1 MGIFDF
7 LKPLGKLKRLK
18 LALKPFEF
26 VGKKVAILVNY
37 VLLTA
42 VYFTAFAATAAIA
55 KVARKRFLDLKPDEK
70 KQSYW
75 IERKKEDYSS
85 KESYRAF

>member
-7 LKPLGKLKRLK
+7 LKPLGRLK
-18 LALKPFEF
+18 PLLAPLEF

-37 VLLTA
+37 VLLSI

-55 KVARKRFLDLKPDEK
+55 KVARKRFLELKPDHNR
-70 KQSYW
+70 QSYW
-75 IERKKEDYSS
+75 IESKKEDHS
-85 KESYRAF
+85 KKEAYRPF